1 MSVSTRL
8 QLSFINL
15 PRRRSFRYA
24 LMLLSAACLPA
35 HAQVSDP
42 LMSSEIF
49 ALDSELSEL
58 PEVLTT
64 TRLRQS
70 KLKVPGT
77 TTILTGDM
85 IRDLGIMNLVE
96 ALRLVPGM
104 VVGDRGSTNPVAT
117 YHGTSQYEQ
126 RRLQV
131 LIDGRTAY
139 RASLADVDWL
149 AMPVALENIERIEVS
164 RGPNSAAYGINAFLG
179 TVNIITRSPDDT
191 AGVEAYAASGS
202 RGYLRTFTS
211 VGDANPDGS
220 WRLSYEKRKSNGFD
234 SQLEGGEAVP
244 FHDGHDTN
252 NFNFDSIVKIDN
264 RHSVDFR
271 AGALEGVN
279 EEDKDKSGKLGAVTN
294 PDILMDDYYLQ
305 VRFNGAT
312 SRNHFYHLQA
322 SYQNQKRRQRWTIA
336 IPGDVFSSL
345 LPPDSPF
352 PSDPDTFFIADLNED
367 IEESRQEFELQDTL
381 LVNPDLKLVSGL
393 GYRKDTFNSETF
405 FNGRGNN
412 YQSRVFANVEYS
424 PARWVTFN
432 AGGNY
437 EKTTTTREGYFSPRA
452 ATNFI
457 FNDNH
462 ALRFVYS
469 RAVRTPDAFEQDPDW
484 SYRPA
489 NVRPPFTALEG
500 VRFLIEDLVDPQTS
514 TLGEDLDE
522 EWITSREI
530 SYFGQFHL
538 DNALFSMEV
547 RYFNDELDDM
557 ISGVINE
564 EEWTIDNNVDL
575 DQEGFEIETS
585 LEFPGTMLRATYGYL
600 DQDGRYTG
608 DPTGLSQSDQQYT
621 VDLLG
626 RLSAQH
632 SGSLAWIQEFPMDLT
647 SSVAYYWTNEVRN
660 TRFERADFRLAKRV
674 DAPDYSYVLA
684 LTMQHYLNP
693 EAWMSPD
700 NRIEDHNQFFVE
712 AGIRF

>member
-15 PRRRSFRYA
+15 PQHRQFRFVLVLA
-24 LMLLSAACLPA
+24 SAACLPA
-35 HAQVSDP
+35 QAQVSDP
-42 LMSSEIF
+42 
-49 ALDSELSEL
+49 ALSPDILAIDGELFEL

-77 TTILTGDM
+77 TTIITGDM
-85 IRDLGIMNLVE
+85 IRDLGVMNLVE
-96 ALRLVPGM
+96 VFRLVPGM
-104 VVGDRGSTNPVAT
+104 VVGDHGSTNPVAT

-139 RASLADVDWL
+139 RASLADVDWI

-179 TVNIITRSPDDT
+179 TVNIITRSPEDT

-211 VGDANPDGS
+211 VGDTNPGGS

-234 SQLEGGEAVP
+234 SQLEGGEAIP

-252 NFNFDSIVKIDN
+252 NFNFDSILKIDN
-264 RHSVDFR
+264 RHSFDFR
-271 AGALEGVN
+271 AGVLEGVN
-279 EEDKDKSGKLGAVTN
+279 EEDKFKSGKLGAVTH

-305 VRFNGAT
+305 IRFNGST
-312 SRNHFYHLQA
+312 SPNHFYHLQA
-322 SYQNQKRRQRWTIA
+322 SYQDQKRRQRWLVNTPA
-336 IPGDVFSSL
+336 EEFVTL
-345 LPPDSPF
+345 LPPDNTF
-352 PSDPDTFFIADLNED
+352 PTDQGPFIAVLNED
-367 IEESRQEFELQDTL
+367 REESRQEFEFQDTVI
-381 LVNPDLKLVSGL
+381 VNPELQLVSGL
-393 GYRKDTFNSETF
+393 GYRKDTFDSETF
-405 FNGRGNN
+405 FNGRGHN
-412 YQSRVFANVEYS
+412 YQSRVFANAEYS

-437 EKTTTTREGYFSPRA
+437 ERTTTTGEGYFSPRA
-452 ATNFI
+452 ASNFI

-462 ALRFVYS
+462 VLRFVFS
-469 RAVRTPDAFEQDPDW
+469 RAVRTPDAFEQEPDW

-489 NVRPPFTALEG
+489 NVQPPFSALDG
-500 VRFLIEDLVDPQTS
+500 VRFRVADLVDPQTS
-514 TLGEDLDE
+514 TLGEDLEE

-547 RYFNDELDDM
+547 RYFNDDLHDM

-575 DQEGFEIETS
+575 DQEGFEVETS
-585 LEFPGTMLRATYGYL
+585 LEFSGTMLRATYGYL
-600 DQDGRYTG
+600 DQDGRYVG
-608 DPTGLSQSDQQYT
+608 DPTSLSESDQQYA

-632 SGSLAWIQEFPMDLT
+632 SGSFAWIQDLPMDLT
-647 SSVAYYWTNEVRN
+647 SSSAFYWTNEVRN

-674 DAPDYSYVLA
+674 DALNYSYVLA
-684 LTMQHYLNP
+684 FTIQHYLNP
-693 EAWMSPD
+693 KAWISPD
-700 NRIEDHNQFFVE
+700 NRIEDHNQFFAE